1 MEIKTVNPK
10 ENQPK
15 YPLEGLMLKLKLQY
29 FGHLML
35 RADSVEKALMQGKIE
50 GWRRKGWQRMSWLDG
65 ITDSVLCAK
74 SLQSCLT
81 LWDPMDCS
89 PPCSSLHWIC
99 QARTLEWVANSFSRG
114 SFWPRGQI
122 LVSCIAGKF
131 FTVWAAREA
140 SMDMSLK
147 NLQEIVKDKEV
158 WCAAVRGVTK
168 S

>member
-65 ITDSVLCAK
+65 ITDSVYVL
-74 SLQSCLT
+74 SHFSHVWLFET
-81 LWDPMDCS
+81 LWTVVRHAPLSIGCARQEHWSGLPIPSLGDLSDPGVKSWS
-89 PPCSSLHWIC
+89 PALQANSSLSELPGKPQW
-99 QARTLEWVANSFSRG
+99 TWVWKVSR
-114 SFWPRGQI
+114 R
-122 LVSCIAGKF
+122 
-131 FTVWAAREA
+131 
-140 SMDMSLK
+140 
-147 NLQEIVKDKEV
+147 
-158 WCAAVRGVTK
+158 
-168 S
+168 